1 MSLVSDYPSSKAIGP
16 QKTGLSGALIL
27 LVTMGS
33 GVAGYFVSRK
43 ILGQSKLAAA
53 AQCCTLAASA
63 FGILN
68 SGTMKNELCKV
79 EELGTQPNEK
89 V

>member
-1 MSLVSDYPSSKAIGP
+1 MSLVSDYPSSKSIGP

-43 ILGQSKLAAA
+43 IFGQSKLAAA
-53 AQCCTLAASA
+53 QGYTLAASA

-68 SGTMKNELCKV
+68 SGTVKNELCMV
-79 EELGTQPNEK
+79 EDLGVQPNEK